1 MPIQD
6 FIIKKAVKTILTYL
20 LNITLYGIVL
30 PILVYGL
37 AWIAVALSCTYYWG
51 DELMQGHSGFKLGA
65 WMIYYSITLTL
76 YYYFFALIS
85 FGFDHKLRKVS
96 IALIVLIP
104 IVFHYLL
111 SGYDYRITVCFA
123 GFQLTYYILF
133 YLFVWVQKRFN
144 VYLKNKY
151 SQQIQI
157 D

>member
-1 MPIQD
+1 MPIQG
-6 FIIKKAVKTILTYL
+6 FIINNAVKTILTYL

-37 AWIAVALSCTYYWG
+37 ASVAVALSCTYYWG
-51 DELMQGHSGFKLGA
+51 DEVMQGHSGFQLGA
-65 WMIYYSITLTL
+65 WMLYYSITLTL

-123 GFQLTYYILF
+123 GFHLTYYILF

-151 SQQIQI
+151 
-157 D
+157 